1 MRGLFLAV
9 FALLIVVGD
18 TGRYAPQLVA
28 NATTALSYV
37 REQAASHVEPSEQ
50 SQKQALPQDQVQSQ
64 DQAQLQKQPQAQL
77 KLPSDLTAENTYQ
90 VRAAFALLWHAAQ
103 LNSDEAQ
110 QTLMTSIEEITS
122 NQLNPESNFPSPP
135 GESADSDELSQQGVN
150 EQTAANKSTQVPKLD
165 PIYWLENLVS
175 LDNADA
181 AWLLYQLIGE
191 ESASERFMALAA
203 KGNVAEAQLAYAM
216 SSQSPKKREKWLI
229 RAAEQEYLPAQAAL
243 ADWYLLHDQ
252 NKKAKPLLAAT
263 ASLDMQSAFK
273 YGRLLWDEGNV
284 DEAKIYLKKA
294 ANLGQQQAKDALAIT
309 QRYSVTA
316 LGDVKPFDWAGGNQC
331 LQRIQPFAASL
342 ATMIR
347 ADSFYRQFNNDERL
361 ASLSLCVAPPIW
373 LPKDALSCSD
383 DYNNRNVL
391 GCDVKPLANI
401 AKKRQFSHAVVVAKQ
416 GKANV
421 QNGVMFLDIGDTY
434 SVFVHELAHFAGFAD
449 EYPIARSMARKI
461 CDIQRISDFSPPNL
475 VIDSPHYYAPVDTV
489 SRWSKIDPNTIVAK
503 AKTCEGLSKN
513 SYKPS
518 RRITF
523 MEHHDTGAIPP
534 LYLVLWQQQLEK
546 QQAQRPISMNFF
558 QAFHHQGDQKEA
570 AHWLAKY
577 EAFVGKTS

>member
-28 NATTALSYV
+28 NATNALSYV
-37 REQAASHVEPSEQ
+37 REQAASHVEPS
-50 SQKQALPQDQVQSQ
+50 AQSQ

-77 KLPSDLTAENTYQ
+77 KLPSELTAENTYR

-122 NQLNPESNFPSPP
+122 NQLKPESNFPSPP
-135 GESADSDELSQQGVN
+135 GESDDSDELSQQRVN
-150 EQTAANKSTQVPKLD
+150 EQTAVTPSAQVSKLD

-273 YGRLLWDEGNV
+273 YGRLLWDEGNI
-284 DEAKIYLKKA
+284 DEAKIYLTKA

-347 ADSFYRQFNNDERL
+347 ADSFYRQFNDDERL

-489 SRWSKIDPNTIVAK
+489 SRWAKIDPNTIVAK
-503 AKTCEGLSKN
+503 AKTCEGVSKN

-523 MEHHDTGAIPP
+523 MEHHDTGAVPP